1 MEEEMM
7 IERDEEEEPKRRTRS
22 PPPRTE
28 EGAQKIPVL
37 SGGEEDLEN
46 TNNTTT
52 TNEEIKD
59 EIKDELEIGRNEA
72 GFLIG
77 ERGATKRKVQ
87 KVSQTKIEI
96 ADSEINPETSIVTIR
111 GTETNRAK
119 ERTPAKH
126 PPSDHFY

>member
-1 MEEEMM
+1 MM

-22 PPPRTE
+22 PPPQTQTE
-28 EGAQKIPVL
+28 EGARIPVL
-37 SGGEEDLEN
+37 VGGEEDLEN
-46 TNNTTT
+46 TNTTNTTT

-96 ADSEINPETSIVTIR
+96 ADSEINPETSLSLIHI
-111 GTETNRAK
+111 
-119 ERTPAKH
+119 
-126 PPSDHFY
+126 